1 MSGNLARLDALLP
14 PDPQADKPK
23 PKASNGTPR
32 PALALLP
39 ERLPAHLQRML
50 AEQAGADRSA
60 QTHALVAAA
69 LEMGLDDGQVAVL
82 LNSHAPT
89 VEKYGNRI
97 DDELARQ
104 LDKQRPKHPHPGQPC
119 DRAGCPNRP
128 RWQTG
133 ERNLTDWIGPRATA
147 TPAAGGQEPEQVGTS
162 PQLPVDLAGFWAE
175 RPVLEH
181 LHTYARARMVSPW
194 ALLGVSVVRALAVVP
209 PHVVLPPIVGTH
221 ASLNFFVGLV
231 GRSGAGKG
239 AAEGAGHDALDVG
252 PVEVFTAGSGEGL
265 AHLYAHREKK
275 ELVRDR
281 DAVLLTVP
289 EVDTLVA
296 LKSRQGSTL
305 LPALR
310 SAWSGERLGFS
321 YADRDKALP
330 IDKHSY
336 RLGLLLGIQP
346 GRAAPLLEDA
356 DGGTPQRF
364 LWLPATD
371 PTAPKLPPVAPA
383 TRTVQRQ
390 RWGFHG
396 LHVLEVPE
404 VARETLVEANW
415 KRLTEQTEA
424 LDGHALLTRL
434 KLAQAL
440 ALLDDRARTDDDD
453 WRLSGVVMAVSDRTR
468 EDVRQ
473 HLAQQARETNF
484 ARARFDGERAAVA
497 EDVAT
502 EHAVKRCARTLLRYV
517 NSHQDVTRG
526 DARRAM
532 TSRDRR
538 HFDEALA
545 ALVAAGQLEVVDTAH
560 GERLQGVAK

>member
-1 MSGNLARLDALLP
+1 
-14 PDPQADKPK
+14 
-23 PKASNGTPR
+23 
-32 PALALLP
+32 
-39 ERLPAHLQRML
+39 ML

-147 TPAAGGQEPEQVGTS
+147 PVAADEQEPEQVGTS
-162 PQLPVDLAGFWAE
+162 PHLPVDLAGFWAE

-181 LHTYARARMVSPW
+181 LHSYARARMVSPW

-252 PVEVFTAGSGEGL
+252 PVEVFTASSGEGL

-275 ELVRDR
+275 EVVRDR

-321 YADRDKALP
+321 YADPDKALP
-330 IDKHSY
+330 IERHSY
-336 RLGLLLGIQP
+336 RLGLVLGVQP
-346 GRAAPLLEDA
+346 GRAAPLLDDA

-364 LWLPATD
+364 LWMPTTDRDAPDELPA
-371 PTAPKLPPVAPA
+371 APA
-383 TRTVQRQ
+383 QWPVKRPSWFSHAPSCGCTPRRRPRPHRHRLLPHRAQLHAGSPGPKPHAISRGAARQ
-390 RWGFHG
+390 PEPRG
-396 LHVLEVPE
+396 VPM
-404 VARETLVEANW
+404 VNNTD
-415 KRLTEQTEA
+415 RL
-424 LDGHALLTRL
+424 R
-434 KLAQAL
+434 
-440 ALLDDRARTDDDD
+440 DRAEDHRDRLRLIDESYLSPAQKAALRRRAAESFAAVCRELAPDDG
-453 WRLSGVVMAVSDRTR
+453 RMPSR
-468 EDVRQ
+468 ED
-473 HLAQQARETNF
+473 
-484 ARARFDGERAAVA
+484 
-497 EDVAT
+497 
-502 EHAVKRCARTLLRYV
+502 LLGR
-517 NSHQDVTRG
+517 N
-526 DARRAM
+526 
-532 TSRDRR
+532 
-538 HFDEALA
+538 
-545 ALVAAGQLEVVDTAH
+545 DT
-560 GERLQGVAK
+560 